1 FSMEKL
7 MQYVW
12 KHRLWRSE
20 DMVTNTGKK
29 VRVVDPGLLNT
40 DAGPDFFNAKIEIDG
55 HMWVGNVEMHYRAT
69 DWKRH
74 HHDSD
79 KAYDSVI
86 LHVVAKDD
94 APVRRTNGELI
105 PQLVLEVSPQ
115 FNADYAS
122 LVGATIEVPCATKIK
137 QVPHLTI
144 VEWVEGL
151 AFERLHG
158 QVERIHQMLD
168 SFNGSWEDVCYV
180 TLARNFGFGINNDAF
195 ERLARRTPLRLLGK
209 HSDSVL
215 QIEALLFGQAGML
228 DAQKPGMDSYY
239 NQLCTEYA
247 FLSNKFQL
255 TPMEKESWKLFRIR
269 PQNFP
274 YRRIAMLAQFI
285 EGGFRMMNRILEA
298 EGEKEMRALFEME
311 LSGYWTK
318 HYTFGK
324 PNERATATL
333 SRSSTDIILIN
344 TVAPLLY
351 AYGELTGNYEMT
363 DKAIKLL
370 EDLRAESNSIV
381 SHFVAYGIDCP
392 DALTSQALVQLKRE
406 YCDARKCIYC
416 KIGHHLLSK
425 AARGE

>member
-1 FSMEKL
+1 MEKL

-158 QVERIHQMLD
+158 KVERIHQLLD
-168 SFNGSWEDVCYV
+168 SFNGSWEDLCYV

-333 SRSSTDIILIN
+333 SCSSTDIILIN

>member
-1 FSMEKL
+1 MEKL

-144 VEWVEGL
+144 VEWVESL

-158 QVERIHQMLD
+158 KVERIHQLLD

-285 EGGFRMMNRILEA
+285 EGGFRMMNRILDA
-298 EGEKEMRALFEME
+298 EGEKEMRALFEVE

-333 SRSSTDIILIN
+333 SRSSIDIILIN

>member
-1 FSMEKL
+1 

-158 QVERIHQMLD
+158 KVERIHQLLD

-298 EGEKEMRALFEME
+298 EGEKEMRALFEVE

-333 SRSSTDIILIN
+333 SRSSIDIILIN
-344 TVAPLLY
+344 TVAPQLY

>member
-1 FSMEKL
+1 MEKL

-94 APVRRTNGELI
+94 APVHRTNGELI

-158 QVERIHQMLD
+158 KVERIHQLLD

-298 EGEKEMRALFEME
+298 EGEKEMRALFEVE

-333 SRSSTDIILIN
+333 SRSSIDIILIN

-363 DKAIKLL
+363 DKTIKLL

>member
-1 FSMEKL
+1 MEKL

-20 DMVTNTGKK
+20 DMVTNTRKK

-158 QVERIHQMLD
+158 KVERIHQLLD

-274 YRRIAMLAQFI
+274 YRRIAMLAKFI

-298 EGEKEMRALFEME
+298 EGEKEMRALFEVE

-333 SRSSTDIILIN
+333 SRSSIDIILIN

>member
-1 FSMEKL
+1 

-158 QVERIHQMLD
+158 KVERIHQLLD
-168 SFNGSWEDVCYV
+168 SFNGSWEDACYV

-298 EGEKEMRALFEME
+298 EGEKEMRALFEVE
-311 LSGYWTK
+311 LSGYWIK

-333 SRSSTDIILIN
+333 SRSSIDIILIN

>member
-1 FSMEKL
+1 

-158 QVERIHQMLD
+158 KVERIHQLLD

-298 EGEKEMRALFEME
+298 EGEKEMRALFEVE
-311 LSGYWTK
+311 LSGYWIK

-324 PNERATATL
+324 PNERATSTL

>member
-1 FSMEKL
+1 MEKL

-122 LVGATIEVPCATKIK
+122 LVGAAIEVPCATKIK

-158 QVERIHQMLD
+158 KVERIHQLLD

-209 HSDSVL
+209 HRDSVL

-298 EGEKEMRALFEME
+298 EGEKEMRALFEVE

-324 PNERATATL
+324 PNERATSTL

>member
-1 FSMEKL
+1 

-158 QVERIHQMLD
+158 KVERIHQLLD

-298 EGEKEMRALFEME
+298 EGEKEMRALFEVE

-324 PNERATATL
+324 PNDRATATL
-333 SRSSTDIILIN
+333 SRSSIDIILIN

-370 EDLRAESNSIV
+370 EDLRAENNSIV

>member
-1 FSMEKL
+1 MEKL

-74 HHDSD
+74 RHDSD

-122 LVGATIEVPCATKIK
+122 LVGATIEVPCAEKIK

-158 QVERIHQMLD
+158 KVERIHQLLD

-285 EGGFRMMNRILEA
+285 EGGFRMMSRIHEA
-298 EGEKEMRALFEME
+298 EGEKEMRALFEVE

-333 SRSSTDIILIN
+333 SRSSIDIILIN

-381 SHFVAYGIDCP
+381 AHFVAYGIDCP

>member
-1 FSMEKL
+1 MEKL

-74 HHDSD
+74 RHDSD

-122 LVGATIEVPCATKIK
+122 LVGATIEVPCAEKIK

-158 QVERIHQMLD
+158 KVERIHQLLD

-298 EGEKEMRALFEME
+298 EGEKEMRALFEVE

-333 SRSSTDIILIN
+333 SRSSIDIILIN

-363 DKAIKLL
+363 DKVIKLL

-381 SHFVAYGIDCP
+381 SHFVAYGINCP

>member
-1 FSMEKL
+1 MEKL

-74 HHDSD
+74 RHDSD

-158 QVERIHQMLD
+158 KVERIHQLLD

-228 DAQKPGMDSYY
+228 DAQKLGMDSYY

-333 SRSSTDIILIN
+333 SRSSIDIILIN

-370 EDLRAESNSIV
+370 EDLRAENNSIV

>member
-1 FSMEKL
+1 MEKL

-74 HHDSD
+74 RHDSD

-94 APVRRTNGELI
+94 APVRRTNGKLI

-122 LVGATIEVPCATKIK
+122 LVGATIEVPCAEKIK

-158 QVERIHQMLD
+158 KVERIHQLLD

-298 EGEKEMRALFEME
+298 EGEKEMRALFEVE

-333 SRSSTDIILIN
+333 SRSSIDIILIN

-381 SHFVAYGIDCP
+381 AHFVAYGIDCP
-392 DALTSQALVQLKRE
+392 NALTSQALVQLKRE

>member
-1 FSMEKL
+1 MEKL

-74 HHDSD
+74 RHDSD

-158 QVERIHQMLD
+158 KVERIHQLLN

-298 EGEKEMRALFEME
+298 EGEKEMRALFEVE

-333 SRSSTDIILIN
+333 SRSSIDIILIN

-363 DKAIKLL
+363 DKAIRLL
-370 EDLRAESNSIV
+370 EDLRAENNSIV

>member
-1 FSMEKL
+1 

-158 QVERIHQMLD
+158 KVERIHQLLD

-228 DAQKPGMDSYY
+228 DAQKQGMDSYY

-285 EGGFRMMNRILEA
+285 EGGFRMMNRILET
-298 EGEKEMRALFEME
+298 EGEKEMRALFEVE

-333 SRSSTDIILIN
+333 SRSSIDIILIN

>member
-1 FSMEKL
+1 

-158 QVERIHQMLD
+158 KVERIHQLLD

-247 FLSNKFQL
+247 ILSNKFQL

-298 EGEKEMRALFEME
+298 EGEKEMRSLFEVE

-333 SRSSTDIILIN
+333 SRSSIDIILIN

>member
-1 FSMEKL
+1 MEKL

-74 HHDSD
+74 RHDSD

-122 LVGATIEVPCATKIK
+122 LVGATIEVPCAEKIK

-158 QVERIHQMLD
+158 KVERIHQLLD

-255 TPMEKESWKLFRIR
+255 TLMEKESWKLFRIR

-298 EGEKEMRALFEME
+298 EGEKEMRALFEVE

-333 SRSSTDIILIN
+333 SRSSIDIILIN

>member
-1 FSMEKL
+1 MEKL

-158 QVERIHQMLD
+158 KVERIHQLLD

-285 EGGFRMMNRILEA
+285 EGGFRMMNRILDA
-298 EGEKEMRALFEME
+298 EGEKEMLALFEVE

-333 SRSSTDIILIN
+333 SRNSIDIILIN

-381 SHFVAYGIDCP
+381 AHFVAYGIDCP

>member
-1 FSMEKL
+1 MEKL

-122 LVGATIEVPCATKIK
+122 LVGATIEVPCAEKIR

-158 QVERIHQMLD
+158 KVERIHQLLD

-298 EGEKEMRALFEME
+298 EGEKEMHALFEVE

-333 SRSSTDIILIN
+333 SRSSIDIILIN

-370 EDLRAESNSIV
+370 EDLRAENNSIV

>member
-1 FSMEKL
+1 

-158 QVERIHQMLD
+158 KVERIHQLLD

-247 FLSNKFQL
+247 FLSHKFQL

-298 EGEKEMRALFEME
+298 EGEKEMRALFEVE

>member
-1 FSMEKL
+1 

-55 HMWVGNVEMHYRAT
+55 HMWVGNVERHYRAT

-94 APVRRTNGELI
+94 APVHRTNGELI

-158 QVERIHQMLD
+158 KVERIHQLLD

-255 TPMEKESWKLFRIR
+255 TPMEKESWKLFCIR

-298 EGEKEMRALFEME
+298 EGEKEMRALFEVE

-333 SRSSTDIILIN
+333 SRSSIDIILIN

>member
-1 FSMEKL
+1 

-94 APVRRTNGELI
+94 APVRRSNGELI

-158 QVERIHQMLD
+158 KVERIHQLLD

-285 EGGFRMMNRILEA
+285 EGGFRMMNRILDA
-298 EGEKEMRALFEME
+298 EGEKEMRALFEVE

-333 SRSSTDIILIN
+333 SRNSIDIILIN

-381 SHFVAYGIDCP
+381 AHFVAYGIDCP

>member
-1 FSMEKL
+1 

-158 QVERIHQMLD
+158 KVERIHQLLD

-298 EGEKEMRALFEME
+298 EGEKEMRALFEVE

-425 AARGE
+425 AAHGE

>member
-1 FSMEKL
+1 MEKL

-74 HHDSD
+74 RHDSD

-122 LVGATIEVPCATKIK
+122 LVGATIEVPCAEKIK

-158 QVERIHQMLD
+158 KVERIHQLLD

-298 EGEKEMRALFEME
+298 EGEKEMRALFEVE

-333 SRSSTDIILIN
+333 SRSSIDIILIN

-381 SHFVAYGIDCP
+381 SHFVSYGIDCP

>member
-1 FSMEKL
+1 MEKL

-158 QVERIHQMLD
+158 KVERIHQLLD

-285 EGGFRMMNRILEA
+285 EGGFRMMNRILET
-298 EGEKEMRALFEME
+298 EGEKEMRALFEVE

-333 SRSSTDIILIN
+333 SRSSIDIILIN

-351 AYGELTGNYEMT
+351 AYGELTGSYEMT

-370 EDLRAESNSIV
+370 EDLRAENNSIV
-381 SHFVAYGIDCP
+381 SHFVSYGIDCP

>member
-1 FSMEKL
+1 MEKL

-20 DMVTNTGKK
+20 DLVTNTGKK
-29 VRVVDPGLLNT
+29 VRVVDPGLLNS

-74 HHDSD
+74 RHDSD

-158 QVERIHQMLD
+158 KVERIHQLLD

-298 EGEKEMRALFEME
+298 EGEKEMRALFEVE
-311 LSGYWTK
+311 LSGYWIK

-333 SRSSTDIILIN
+333 SRSSIDIILIN

>member
-1 FSMEKL
+1 

-158 QVERIHQMLD
+158 KVERIHQLLD

-285 EGGFRMMNRILEA
+285 EGGFRMMNRIFEA
-298 EGEKEMRALFEME
+298 EGEKEMRALFEVE
-311 LSGYWTK
+311 LSGYWIK

-333 SRSSTDIILIN
+333 SRSSIDIILIN

>member
-1 FSMEKL
+1 

-122 LVGATIEVPCATKIK
+122 LVGATIEVPCAAKIK

-158 QVERIHQMLD
+158 KVERIHQLLD

-298 EGEKEMRALFEME
+298 EGEKEMRALFEVE

-333 SRSSTDIILIN
+333 SRSSIDIILIN

>member
-1 FSMEKL
+1 

-74 HHDSD
+74 QHDSD

-158 QVERIHQMLD
+158 KVERIHQLLD

-298 EGEKEMRALFEME
+298 EGEKEMRALFEVE

-333 SRSSTDIILIN
+333 SRSSIDIILIN

>member
-1 FSMEKL
+1 MEKL

-122 LVGATIEVPCATKIK
+122 LVGATIEVPCAEKIK

-158 QVERIHQMLD
+158 KVERIHQLLD

-298 EGEKEMRALFEME
+298 EGEKEMRALFEVE

-333 SRSSTDIILIN
+333 SRSSIDIILIN

-370 EDLRAESNSIV
+370 EDLRAENNSIV

>member
-1 FSMEKL
+1 

-74 HHDSD
+74 RHDSD

-158 QVERIHQMLD
+158 KVERIHQLLD

-298 EGEKEMRALFEME
+298 EGEKEMRALFEVE

-324 PNERATATL
+324 PNDRATATL
-333 SRSSTDIILIN
+333 SRSSIDIILIN

-351 AYGELTGNYEMT
+351 AYGELTGSYEMT

>member
-1 FSMEKL
+1 

-158 QVERIHQMLD
+158 KVERIHQLLD

-195 ERLARRTPLRLLGK
+195 ERLARRTPLRLLGR

-333 SRSSTDIILIN
+333 SRSSIDIILIN

>member
-1 FSMEKL
+1 MEKL

-74 HHDSD
+74 RHDSD

-158 QVERIHQMLD
+158 KVERIHQLLD

-239 NQLCTEYA
+239 SQLCTEYA

-274 YRRIAMLAQFI
+274 YCRIAMLAQFI

-298 EGEKEMRALFEME
+298 EGEKEMRALFEVE

-333 SRSSTDIILIN
+333 SRSSIDIILIN

>member
-1 FSMEKL
+1 

-137 QVPHLTI
+137 QVPHLTS

-158 QVERIHQMLD
+158 KVERIHQLLD

-255 TPMEKESWKLFRIR
+255 TPMERESWKLFRIR

-285 EGGFRMMNRILEA
+285 EGGF
-298 EGEKEMRALFEME
+298 
-311 LSGYWTK
+311 
-318 HYTFGK
+318 
-324 PNERATATL
+324 
-333 SRSSTDIILIN
+333 
-344 TVAPLLY
+344 
-351 AYGELTGNYEMT
+351 
-363 DKAIKLL
+363 
-370 EDLRAESNSIV
+370 
-381 SHFVAYGIDCP
+381 
-392 DALTSQALVQLKRE
+392 
-406 YCDARKCIYC
+406 
-416 KIGHHLLSK
+416 
-425 AARGE
+425 

>member
-1 FSMEKL
+1 MEKL

-74 HHDSD
+74 RHDSD

-158 QVERIHQMLD
+158 KVERIHQLLD

-298 EGEKEMRALFEME
+298 EGEKEMRALFEVE

-333 SRSSTDIILIN
+333 SRSSIDIILIN

-363 DKAIKLL
+363 DKSIKLL

-392 DALTSQALVQLKRE
+392 DALTSQALAQLKRE

>member
-1 FSMEKL
+1 

-158 QVERIHQMLD
+158 KVERIHQLLD

-298 EGEKEMRALFEME
+298 EGEKEMRALFEVE

-333 SRSSTDIILIN
+333 SRSSTDIILVN

>member
-1 FSMEKL
+1 

-74 HHDSD
+74 RHDSD

-158 QVERIHQMLD
+158 KVERIHQLLD

-298 EGEKEMRALFEME
+298 EGEKEMRSLFEVE
-311 LSGYWTK
+311 LSGYWSK

-333 SRSSTDIILIN
+333 SRSSIDIILIN

>member
-1 FSMEKL
+1 MEKL

-158 QVERIHQMLD
+158 KVERIHQLLD

-209 HSDSVL
+209 HSDSAL

-298 EGEKEMRALFEME
+298 EDEKEMRALFEVE

-333 SRSSTDIILIN
+333 SRSSIDIILIN

>member
-1 FSMEKL
+1 M
-7 MQYVW
+7 
-12 KHRLWRSE
+12 HRLWRSE

-74 HHDSD
+74 RHDSD

-158 QVERIHQMLD
+158 KVERIHQLLD

-298 EGEKEMRALFEME
+298 EGEKEMRALFEVE

-333 SRSSTDIILIN
+333 SRSSIDIILIN

-351 AYGELTGNYEMT
+351 AYGELTDNYEMT

>member
-1 FSMEKL
+1 

-74 HHDSD
+74 RHDSD

-158 QVERIHQMLD
+158 KVERIHQLLD

-298 EGEKEMRALFEME
+298 EGEKEMRALFEVE

-333 SRSSTDIILIN
+333 SRSSIDIILIN
-344 TVAPLLY
+344 TVVPLLY